1 MAPASRILGRQV
13 VEGTCHR
20 QRPVR
25 LIRRPRRSSSSPG
38 PGDPT
43 VLLDVGV
50 EAAARLTRG
59 LASVARTGLH
69 FGVPVAA
76 VVLRP
81 PAVPRKYWPQTYL
94 LAMADRGRKI
104 REHSEAQTRDQLSVL
119 VPLVVDAVLDR
130 IDLTQLVLDRVRV
143 GTIVESVDIDAIAAS
158 LDLDSLI
165 ASVDIEAITARVD
178 IDAIASRLDLD
189 AIVDRLDILAIA
201 REVIDGIDLPEII
214 RESSGAMAS
223 ETVVG
228 VRMRGIE
235 ADERISRIVD
245 RVMLRRHG
253 RDAAAAERGTE
264 PSGAG

>member
-1 MAPASRILGRQV
+1 MSQAATGPPDSPSKALVVIPRSGRPA
-13 VEGTCHR
+13 
-20 QRPVR
+20 
-25 LIRRPRRSSSSPG
+25 
-38 PGDPT
+38 

-50 EAAARLTRG
+50 EVAARLSRG

-104 REHSEAQTRDQLSVL
+104 REHSEAQTRAQLQRPGS
-119 VPLVVDAVLDR
+119 PGRRRCARPDR
-130 IDLTQLVLDRVRV
+130 SDPARARPGARWQRSSRASTSTRSPHPSILT
-143 GTIVESVDIDAIAAS
+143 A
-158 LDLDSLI
+158 LI
-165 ASVDIEAITARVD
+165 ASVDIEAIIARVD

-264 PSGAG
+264 PSGDS